1 MPAPRARAKPPML
14 MRIWGRESNAGKRL
28 ACDGERTVTIHNE
41 ACKRAGN
48 LRCASP
54 LSGMEW
60 PVYHGLLPSPD
71 AYSYRG
77 RQKGAESRENDTPKE
92 GLTHEI
98 RSEERIG
105 GSVPINKAILNSKMG
120 RQQAPCTIPCT
131 ILKWRQSGYNGLYQ
145 NSGRELFDCV
155 NNG

>member
-1 MPAPRARAKPPML
+1 MKK
-14 MRIWGRESNAGKRL
+14 GGKFALRL
-28 ACDGERTVTIHNE
+28 AV
-41 ACKRAGN
+41 
-48 LRCASP
+48 
-54 LSGMEW
+54 SGIEW

-77 RQKGAESRENDTPKE
+77 RQKGAESRENNTPKE

-98 RSEERIG
+98 RGEERIG
-105 GSVPINKAILNSKMG
+105 GDSVPINKAILNSKKG